1 MFRSKN
7 SQASPEPKNSRQSH
21 AAKNSPTAPDGRNHR
36 EPRMD
41 ERQDD
46 ATTEHNGGQSIE
58 DIRQQLDEINRR
70 RRGMIGRG
78 VAAVVLPPV
87 LLCIPFIV
95 LKGCKLLLI
104 PWGWTFA
111 PLLLLLVPLVQAF
124 RSYFAAVRA
133 FRMQRDH
140 STGSQPDSQTE
151 GAK

>member
-1 MFRSKN
+1 MYRSKN

-21 AAKNSPTAPDGRNHR
+21 AAKNSPTALDDTTTAGR
-36 EPRMD
+36 
-41 ERQDD
+41 
-46 ATTEHNGGQSIE
+46 SIE
-58 DIRQQLDEINRR
+58 DMQLQLDEINRR
-70 RRGMIGRG
+70 RRRMIWRG

-124 RSYFAAVRA
+124 RAYFAAVRA
-133 FRMQRDH
+133 FRMQRGDRA
-140 STGSQPDSQTE
+140 GSQPDGRTT

>member
-21 AAKNSPTAPDGRNHR
+21 AAKNSPTAPD
-36 EPRMD
+36 
-41 ERQDD
+41 
-46 ATTEHNGGQSIE
+46 ATTDAVQSIE
-58 DIRQQLDEINRR
+58 DMQQQLDEINRR
-70 RRGMIGRG
+70 RRRMIWRG

-111 PLLLLLVPLVQAF
+111 PLLLLLIPLSLAF
-124 RSYFAAVRA
+124 RAYFAAVRA
-133 FRMQRDH
+133 FRMQRGDRA
-140 STGSQPDSQTE
+140 GSRPDDQTE

>member
-21 AAKNSPTAPDGRNHR
+21 AAKNSRTAPDA
-36 EPRMD
+36 PT
-41 ERQDD
+41 D
-46 ATTEHNGGQSIE
+46 AVQSIE
-58 DIRQQLDEINRR
+58 DMRKQLDEINRR
-70 RRGMIGRG
+70 RRGMIWRG

-87 LLCIPFIV
+87 LLCIPLIV

-104 PWGWTFA
+104 PWVWTFA
-111 PLLLLLVPLVQAF
+111 PLLLLLVPLSLAF

-133 FRMQRDH
+133 FRTQRGDLA
-140 STGSQPDSQTE
+140 GSQPDGQTE

>member
-21 AAKNSPTAPDGRNHR
+21 AAKNSRTAPD
-36 EPRMD
+36 
-41 ERQDD
+41 
-46 ATTEHNGGQSIE
+46 ATTDAVQSIE
-58 DIRQQLDEINRR
+58 DMQQQLDEINRR
-70 RRGMIGRG
+70 RRRMIWRG

-111 PLLLLLVPLVQAF
+111 PLLLLLIPLSLAF
-124 RSYFAAVRA
+124 RAYFAAVRA
-133 FRMQRDH
+133 FRTQRSDQA
-140 STGSQPDSQTE
+140 GSQPDGQTE

>member
-7 SQASPEPKNSRQSH
+7 SQASPEPKNLRQSH
-21 AAKNSPTAPDGRNHR
+21 AAKNSRTVQTGRTDR

-46 ATTEHNGGQSIE
+46 ATTDAVQSIE

-70 RRGMIGRG
+70 RRRMIWRG
-78 VAAVVLPPV
+78 VAAVVVPPV

-95 LKGCKLLLI
+95 LKACKLLLI
-104 PWGWTFA
+104 PWVWTFA
-111 PLLLLLVPLVQAF
+111 PLLLLLVPFVQAF
-124 RSYFAAVRA
+124 RTYFAAVRA
-133 FRMQRDH
+133 FRIQRDD
-140 STGSQPDSQTE
+140 STGSQPGGQTE

>member
-21 AAKNSPTAPDGRNHR
+21 AAKNSRTAPD
-36 EPRMD
+36 D
-41 ERQDD
+41 T
-46 ATTEHNGGQSIE
+46 TTERNGGRSIE
-58 DIRQQLDEINRR
+58 DMRKQLDEINRR
-70 RRGMIGRG
+70 RRGMIWRG

-111 PLLLLLVPLVQAF
+111 PLLLLLVPFVQAF
-124 RSYFAAVRA
+124 RAYFAAVRA
-133 FRMQRDH
+133 FRTQRGDRA
-140 STGSQPDSQTE
+140 GSQPDGQTE

>member
-21 AAKNSPTAPDGRNHR
+21 ADKNSRTAPD
-36 EPRMD
+36 
-41 ERQDD
+41 
-46 ATTEHNGGQSIE
+46 ATTDAVQSIG
-58 DIRQQLDEINRR
+58 DMRKQLDAINRR
-70 RRGMIGRG
+70 RRGMIWRG

-95 LKGCKLLLI
+95 LKGCKLLFI

-111 PLLLLLVPLVQAF
+111 PLLLLLVPLSLAF
-124 RSYFAAVRA
+124 RAYFAAVRA
-133 FRMQRDH
+133 FRTQQSDRA
-140 STGSQPDSQTE
+140 SSQPDGQTE

>member
-21 AAKNSPTAPDGRNHR
+21 AAKNSRTV
-36 EPRMD
+36 
-41 ERQDD
+41 QD

-70 RRGMIGRG
+70 RRRMIWRG

-87 LLCIPFIV
+87 LLCIPLIV
-95 LKGCKLLLI
+95 LKVFKLLLI
-104 PWGWTFA
+104 PWVWTFA

-133 FRMQRDH
+133 FRTQRSDRA
-140 STGSQPDSQTE
+140 GSQPDGQTE

>member
-7 SQASPEPKNSRQSH
+7 SQASPEPKNLRQSH
-21 AAKNSPTAPDGRNHR
+21 AYKNSPTAT
-36 EPRMD
+36 
-41 ERQDD
+41 DD
-46 ATTEHNGGQSIE
+46 TTADAVQSIG
-58 DIRQQLDEINRR
+58 DMRKQLDAINRR
-70 RRGMIGRG
+70 RRGMIWRG

-95 LKGCKLLLI
+95 LKGCQLLFI

-124 RSYFAAVRA
+124 RAYFAAVRA
-133 FRMQRDH
+133 FRTQRSDRA
-140 STGSQPDSQTE
+140 GSQPGGQTE